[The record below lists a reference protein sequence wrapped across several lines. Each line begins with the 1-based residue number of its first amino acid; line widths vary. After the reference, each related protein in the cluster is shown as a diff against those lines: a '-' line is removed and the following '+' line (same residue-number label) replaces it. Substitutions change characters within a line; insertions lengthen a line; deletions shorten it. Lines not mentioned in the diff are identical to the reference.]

1 MPSRYEPCGLNQI
14 YSLKYGTIPI
24 VRATGGL
31 DDTIQP
37 FKAQDQSG
45 TGFKFQEYQAEA
57 FWQSLEEALQTY
69 RNPASLASAD
79 AQCHVPG
86 FLLGEFSPR
95 IPAPVSNGPGS
106 SQRLRKMV
114 RFLKISY
121 SAPGCGQE
129 R

>member
-1 MPSRYEPCGLNQI
+1 MFLMPSRYEPCGLNQI

-37 FKAQDQSG
+37 FQAQDQSG

-69 RNPASLASAD
+69 KNPNLWRALMRNAMTQDFSWENSAREY
-79 AQCHVPG
+79 
-86 FLLGEFSPR
+86 L
-95 IPAPVSNGPGS
+95 
-106 SQRLRKMV
+106 RLYQMARD
-114 RFLKISY
+114 RLT
-121 SAPGCGQE
+121 A
-129 R
+129 